1 MATTAEIQTAYKALY
16 RADLN
21 ATVAAAIANT
31 GITVQQYVT
40 QELPKVAATTQAVVA
55 ITAFITGVTPT
66 ADKLDALKIDA
77 DKQFAFYT
85 SIGATIPALGA
96 YEAFGRALSVDSTTT
111 AGFNTKYGALSTTD
125 FINTVYTQVFG
136 TVPTPAA
143 LASLTGQINYF
154 TKLYTDSNIP
164 NAALQAKGAVLGQ
177 IVGYAFVSD
186 ASANSTLDNQVAAF
200 FQAAA
205 TGSTSGFA
213 AALPPVAGS
222 GNTGSI
228 LTLTGGA
235 DVVDPSS
242 TTLSLK
248 STAGDDVIR
257 ALTATA
263 LTSAD
268 VVNGGGGTDTL
279 NANFVQIA
287 AGTTIAP
294 VLTSVERVFLAG
306 TDTTTVFTGAA
317 STGLQQVWG
326 DSSALTVAGDSA
338 LTVAGVNT
346 DVTIGVKGT
355 ATTKRCHRELH
366 ERCRHERHGQLR
378 RQRHRRGSSI
388 TAVGVENAKYSV
400 LANSN
405 ITHFSS
411 NTLKTAVIATDSS
424 VTGNT
429 NLTFTSASTAL
440 ESVDASGLRGGL
452 TLTDPSVTKDFNVKG
467 GTGNDV
473 ITLTAATNQKMTV
486 DGGAGNDIITTGVNN
501 DTIIGGD
508 GNDVI
513 RGNAGADTVT
523 VGAGNDVVQFAALTD
538 SVANNNGF
546 DTITDFKAAG
556 TDVIQFVGLGVAS
569 LVNAPSQ
576 ILGQNAVD
584 ALAATATVTQ
594 AATAYFGGARLLPT
608 RLASSLSRA
617 TPTWWPTTALPRS
630 RPRPTCW

>member
-154 TKLYTDSNIP
+154 TKLFTDSNIP

-326 DSSALTVAGDSA
+326 DSSALTVAGDSN

-355 ATTKRCHRELH
+355 ATTQSSVTVNFTNVA
-366 ERCRHERHGQLR
+366 GTNDTASFAVNGTGA
-378 RQRHRRGSSI
+378 GSSI
-388 TAVGVENAKYSV
+388 TAWVSRTR
-400 LANSN
+400 S
-405 ITHFSS
+405 
-411 NTLKTAVIATDSS
+411 TACLRTRTSP
-424 VTGNT
+424 
-429 NLTFTSASTAL
+429 TSA
-440 ESVDASGLRGGL
+440 
-452 TLTDPSVTKDFNVKG
+452 
-467 GTGNDV
+467 
-473 ITLTAATNQKMTV
+473 
-486 DGGAGNDIITTGVNN
+486 
-501 DTIIGGD
+501 
-508 GNDVI
+508 
-513 RGNAGADTVT
+513 
-523 VGAGNDVVQFAALTD
+523 
-538 SVANNNGF
+538 
-546 DTITDFKAAG
+546 
-556 TDVIQFVGLGVAS
+556 
-569 LVNAPSQ
+569 
-576 ILGQNAVD
+576 
-584 ALAATATVTQ
+584 
-594 AATAYFGGARLLPT
+594 
-608 RLASSLSRA
+608 A
-617 TPTWWPTTALPRS
+617 TP
-630 RPRPTCW
+630 